1 MPLIED
7 KDEQI
12 QLNRLVGVE
21 EFGPDEEKYSTRD
34 KLRAAF
40 RLENSIG
47 SLLVKESGLPDGTKE
62 TDFDVWQQLDE
73 EEKLDEV
80 FVSNIAF
87 VDNLDELNAVRRQRD
102 RERRDREILSS
113 GAFTETMLVG
123 MADPINAIPVGGVTY
138 KTYKSGGSILQNFG
152 ATATTGALATT
163 GTEAALHLTQ
173 MERTFGESALNVTA
187 STLLTGIIGATP
199 ATVQKYLTPKLVSET
214 ERVMHPEKVI
224 AEGGNPAFE
233 DTSIGAA
240 VVDTDAK
247 VRGRLAQWAV
257 KNLGWDP
264 LSRTISSDS
273 SATRRAVNALAENPL
288 DMDKPL
294 STSVESM
301 IKSHDGKYFEAMEIH
316 DTAFKEYKRNG
327 GTLNRRQFNQE
338 VGRAMRNPVD
348 DPFIQKSADGWRTK
362 LYDPLK
368 EESIKLELLPEDLDV
383 ATAESYLNRVWNKEE
398 IAARMPEFVAK
409 VTSWLDEQSGV
420 KIQKKADVE
429 RLDSALTETEKTEA
443 SLSRQRTTAE
453 KKIAETEKQLEEVRA
468 ERQKTIERGI
478 TVKEKAEPVSQKQQ
492 QLEIIEATN
501 PAPNETLT
509 WIRSTDDIRTA
520 EEVFSDPESLTPDF
534 TADDAKKALDAGE
547 ITVYSS
553 NPIKDGSFVTP
564 SRMEAESYAG
574 GRGQKIYSKKVNLS
588 DVAWIDELQGQYAK
602 VKKIAPP
609 KEAKAQAK
617 EISVQDTRL
626 RNRSNVLQK
635 RLEGYQAKKADL
647 DSRLQKLEA
656 DRLKTAGEI
665 EKTIEG
671 FPSKIANEVRAMLK
685 AREGVE
691 ARSVT
696 RTLRKAI
703 ERIKKVEY
711 EDVDNEA
718 LAREIAGRIMS
729 TPDGRL
735 PYDYKIGEN
744 SAKGM
749 AGPEKGVFKKRS
761 FLIPDSMVEEFL
773 ESDIELLGGRYLKQ
787 IAPDIELKRR
797 FDDVEMKSVIKD
809 IEQDYAL
816 QMQRETDPA
825 KRRKLNKKKESDIRD
840 VAAMRDRIRG
850 TYGQVDWDNPWVRAG
865 RVARDLNYMRLLGG
879 VVAASFP
886 DFARV
891 IMAEGIVNTFSKG
904 LKPLVTNLKG
914 FKMAAREAKLYGV
927 GTDAL
932 MGGRAEIIADV
943 ADYARGGTKVER
955 LTRAAATKFSSIN
968 LMNQWT
974 GGIKQ
979 LHAVVTQTRIIDD
992 LKKGIYDKRLG
1003 QLGISEADAK
1013 NILAQINKYGEKM
1026 DGVWVVKSKDWD
1038 NQALAQMWG
1047 AALRKESDR
1056 VIIMPGQEK
1065 PLFMSSELG
1074 KTIFQFRTFMFSAT
1088 QRVLFSSLQAQD
1100 KHYIQGLLGLV
1111 SIGMMSYAFKE
1122 WDAGRDVSDDPAAWV
1137 AEGIDRAGILGYLM
1151 EINNTVEKVSGNN
1164 YGLRPLFGVSAP
1176 AARYASRNALDSVIG
1191 PTFGLMQDGFKAMSA
1206 ITGERE
1212 WSDSDTRAIR
1222 RLLPGQNL
1230 SVLRQGFDIIEQ
1242 SVSP

>member
-21 EFGPDEEKYSTRD
+21 EFGPDEEKYTTRD

-40 RLENSIG
+40 RIENSIG

-73 EEKLDEV
+73 EEKLDDV

-113 GAFTETMLVG
+113 GAFMETMLVG

-214 ERVMHPEKVI
+214 ERVMNPEKVI
-224 AEGGNPAFE
+224 AEGGNPAFS

-247 VRGRLAQWAV
+247 VRGRIAQWAV

-316 DTAFKEYKRNG
+316 DATFKEYKRNG

-338 VGRAMRNPVD
+338 VGKAMRNPVD
-348 DPFIQKSADGWRTK
+348 DPFIQKSADGWRSK

-368 EESIKLELLPEDLDV
+368 EESVKLELLPEDLDV

-398 IAARMPEFVAK
+398 IAARMPEFVGK
-409 VTSWLDEQSGV
+409 VTAWLDEQGGV

-429 RLDSALTETEKTEA
+429 RLDSVLAETEATEVKLGKQKA
-443 SLSRQRTTAE
+443 AVE
-453 KKIAETEKQLEEVRA
+453 KKIPEVEKQLAEVQA
-468 ERQKTIERGI
+468 QQKQVIERSAKL
-478 TVKEKAEPVSQKQQ
+478 KEQAGD
-492 QLEIIEATN
+492 
-501 PAPNETLT
+501 AP
-509 WIRSTDDIRTA
+509 TDA
-520 EEVFSDPESLTPDF
+520 
-534 TADDAKKALDAGE
+534 
-547 ITVYSS
+547 
-553 NPIKDGSFVTP
+553 
-564 SRMEAESYAG
+564 
-574 GRGQKIYSKKVNLS
+574 Q
-588 DVAWIDELQGQYAK
+588 
-602 VKKIAPP
+602 
-609 KEAKAQAK
+609 KAQAK
-617 EISVQDTRL
+617 ELSVQNTKL
-626 RNRSNVLQK
+626 RNRSNTLQK
-635 RLEGYQAKKADL
+635 RLSGERAKATDL
-647 DSRLQKLEA
+647 DARLKKLEA

-761 FLIPDSMVEEFL
+761 FLIPDKMVEEFL

-787 IAPDIELKRR
+787 IAPDLELKRR

-840 VAAMRDRIRG
+840 IAAMRDRIRG

-1013 NILAQINKYGEKM
+1013 NILAQITKYGEKM

-1122 WDAGRDVSDDPAAWV
+1122 WDAGRNVSDDPAAWV

>member
-7 KDEQI
+7 KDEQA
-12 QLNRLVGVE
+12 QLNRLIGVE
-21 EFGPDEEKYSTRD
+21 EFGPDREKYTTRD
-34 KLRAAF
+34 RLRAAF

-47 SLLVKESGLPDGTKE
+47 SLLVRESGLPDGIKE
-62 TDFDVWQQLDE
+62 TDFDAWQQLSED
-73 EEKLDEV
+73 EKLDDV
-80 FVSNIAF
+80 FVSNIVF

-102 RERRDREILSS
+102 RERRDREILAS
-113 GAFTETMLVG
+113 GAFLETMLVG
-123 MADPINAIPVGGVTY
+123 MADPINAIPIGGVAY
-138 KTYKSGGSILQNFG
+138 KTYKTGGSILQNFA

-163 GTEAALHLTQ
+163 GTEAALHYSQ
-173 MERTFGESALNVTA
+173 MERTFGESALNVSA
-187 STLLTGIIGATP
+187 ATLLTGIIGATP
-199 ATVQKYLTPKLVSET
+199 AAAQKYLTPKLVQET
-214 ERVMHPEKVI
+214 ERVMNPEKVI
-224 AEGGNPAFE
+224 AEGGNPAFS

-264 LSRTISSDS
+264 LSRTITSDS

-294 STSVESM
+294 SASVESL

-316 DTAFKEYKRNG
+316 EATFKEYKRNG

-338 VGRAMRNPVD
+338 VGKAMRNPVQ
-348 DPFIQKSADGWRTK
+348 DPFIQKSADGWRAK

-368 EESIKLELLPEDLDV
+368 DESVKLELLPEDLDV
-383 ATAESYLNRVWNKEE
+383 ATAESYLNRIWNKEE

-409 VTSWLDEQSGV
+409 VSSWLDEQGGV

-429 RLDSALTETEKTEA
+429 RLDSVLAETEKTEA
-443 SLSRQRTTAE
+443 SLARQRTTVE
-453 KKIAETEKQLEEVRA
+453 KKIPEIEKQLAEVQA
-468 ERQKTIERGI
+468 QQKQVIERAAKI
-478 TVKEKAEPVSQKQQ
+478 KEQAGDSP
-492 QLEIIEATN
+492 
-501 PAPNETLT
+501 
-509 WIRSTDDIRTA
+509 TDA
-520 EEVFSDPESLTPDF
+520 
-534 TADDAKKALDAGE
+534 
-547 ITVYSS
+547 
-553 NPIKDGSFVTP
+553 
-564 SRMEAESYAG
+564 
-574 GRGQKIYSKKVNLS
+574 Q
-588 DVAWIDELQGQYAK
+588 
-602 VKKIAPP
+602 
-609 KEAKAQAK
+609 KAQAK
-617 EISVQDTRL
+617 ELSVQNTKL
-626 RNRSNVLQK
+626 RARSNTLQN
-635 RLEGYQAKKADL
+635 RLSGERAKAADL
-647 DSRLQKLEA
+647 DARLQKLEA
-656 DRLKTAGEI
+656 DRLKTAAEI

-685 AREGVE
+685 AREGAEV
-691 ARSVT
+691 RSVT

-749 AGPEKGVFKKRS
+749 SGPEKGVFKKRS

-787 IAPDIELKRR
+787 IAPDLELKRR

-840 VAAMRDRIRG
+840 IAAMRDRIRG

-891 IMAEGIVNTFSKG
+891 VMAEGIVNTFGKG
-904 LKPLVTNLKG
+904 LKPLITNTRA
-914 FKMAAREAKLYGV
+914 FKLAAREAKLYGV

-943 ADYARGGTKVER
+943 ADYARGGTALER
-955 LTRAAATKFSSIN
+955 GVRAAATKFSSIN

-974 GGIKQ
+974 GGMKQ

-1003 QLGISEADAK
+1003 QLGISEADSK
-1013 NILAQINKYGEKM
+1013 NILAQITKYGEKM

-1074 KTIFQFRTFMFSAT
+1074 KTIFQFRSFMFAST
-1088 QRVLFSSLQAQD
+1088 QRVLFSSLQRQD

-1111 SIGMMSYAFKE
+1111 SLGMMSYALKQ
-1122 WDAGRDVSDDPAAWV
+1122 WDAGRDLSDDPATWIM
-1137 AEGIDRAGILGYLM
+1137 EGIDRSGALGHLM
-1151 EINNTVEKVSGNN
+1151 EINNTLEKISGNN
-1164 YGLRPLFGVSAP
+1164 YGLRPLVGVSAP
-1176 AARYASRNALDSVIG
+1176 ASRFASRNALDSAVG
-1191 PTFGLMQDGFKAMSA
+1191 PTFGLLQDMFKGVNAV
-1206 ITGERE
+1206 TGQSE
-1212 WSDSDTRAIR
+1212 WTDADTRAFR
-1222 RLLPGQNL
+1222 RLIPGQNL
-1230 SVLRQGFDIIEQ
+1230 TGLRPLLRGLDVIE
-1242 SVSP
+1242 